1 VIRNLIGH
9 TAAYTFANLVSR
21 GTAVA
26 WLIVLPSFLSVADYG
41 ALGLIVTTAALV
53 NLLVPLE
60 VTQGLVRY
68 YPTAELPD
76 KKAFVATA
84 WTFTL
89 LMLVAAGGLALLFS
103 IPLCELLLGDLAYLT
118 AFRIAIAT
126 FVLNSIFYF
135 IQSQFRWD
143 FRSRDYTVVTLL
155 FAVFTLVLSI
165 GLAATFADPL
175 TGVLVGQVLG
185 LAVGFVAGVSRLR
198 KTLGLGID
206 GTKLKILLRFSLP
219 LVPAGLAIFLSNYAG
234 RFILQDL
241 LQLSDVGLFTW
252 ASQVASIPALLLLGV
267 QAALTPLV
275 MKHHAEPETRS
286 VIARAFEAIFAVE
299 LCLCLGAGLFAPDL
313 IRWLGY
319 DDYAGAGPLVM
330 VLAPALMLLQVYVFA
345 PGFAVGERTD
355 LQLMVSILGAVAAVA
370 FNYLLVGA
378 FGLIGAAFATLGSSA
393 LFIGAWFVLSHR
405 LYPTPVRWVRLAL
418 FALATAAIAA
428 VGMAVT
434 GSGLADLA
442 IKLGL
447 VALLAAVAL
456 TLGLVQVNAIAR
468 LLRPSRTPQEHAG

>member
-1 VIRNLIGH
+1 MIRPLLAH
-9 TAAYTFANLVSR
+9 ASAYTFANLISR

-60 VTQGLVRY
+60 VTQGLARY
-68 YPTAELPD
+68 YPTAERPH
-76 KKAFVATA
+76 KAAFVATA

-89 LMLVAAGGLALLFS
+89 LMLAAAGGFALLFS
-103 IPLCELLLGDLAYLT
+103 APLCALLLGDPAYLT
-118 AFRIAIAT
+118 AFRIAIVL
-126 FVLNSIFYF
+126 FVLNTTFYF

-143 FRSRDYTVVTLL
+143 FRSGDYTVVTVL

-165 GLAATFADPL
+165 GFAATFANPL
-175 TGVLVGQVLG
+175 TGVLVGQAIG
-185 LAVGFVAGVSRLR
+185 LAVGVAVGAFRLR
-198 KTLGLGID
+198 ATLGLGID
-206 GTKLKILLRFSLP
+206 PSRLKTMLRFSLP
-219 LVPAGLAIFLSNYAG
+219 LVPACLGMFLSTYAS

-241 LQLSDVGLFTW
+241 LELSDVGLFTW
-252 ASQVASIPALLLLGV
+252 ASQVASMPALLLLGV

-275 MKHHAEPETRS
+275 MKHHAEPETRT
-286 VIARAFEAIFAVE
+286 VIARAFEAILAVE

-319 DDYAGAGPLVM
+319 GDYAGAGPLVM

-355 LQLMVSILGAVAAVA
+355 LQLMVSILGAVAAMA
-370 FNYLLVGA
+370 FNYLLIGT
-378 FGLIGAAFATLGSSA
+378 FGLMGAAFATLGSSA

-418 FALATAAIAA
+418 FSLADMAAAA
-428 VGMAVT
+428 AGMAVQGT
-434 GSGLADLA
+434 GLADLV

-447 VALLAAVAL
+447 VSLLAAVAL
-456 TLGLVQVNAIAR
+456 LLGLLHVNAIAGF
-468 LLRPSRTPQEHAG
+468 LLPGRAEPAG

>member
-1 VIRNLIGH
+1 MIRALIGH

-41 ALGLIVTTAALV
+41 ALGLIITAAALV

-60 VTQGLVRY
+60 ITQGLARY
-68 YPTAELPD
+68 YPTAEPPA
-76 KKAFVATA
+76 KGAYVATA

-89 LMLVAAGGLALLFS
+89 LMLAAAAGLALLES
-103 IPLCELLLGDLAYLT
+103 GPLCTLLLGDLAYLT
-118 AFRIAIAT
+118 AFRTALVL
-126 FVLNSIFYF
+126 FVLNTVFYF
-135 IQSQFRWD
+135 LQSQFRWD

-165 GLAATFADPL
+165 GFAATFTDPL
-175 TGVLVGQVLG
+175 TGVLTGQVVGLG
-185 LAVGFVAGVSRLR
+185 VGVAVGAAKLR
-198 KTLGLGID
+198 ATLGFGIEAA
-206 GTKLKILLRFSLP
+206 KLKAMLRFSLP
-219 LVPAGLAIFLSNYAG
+219 LVPASLAIFLSTYVS

-252 ASQVASIPALLLLGV
+252 ASQIASLPALLLLGV
-267 QAALTPLV
+267 QGALTPLV
-275 MKHHAEPETRS
+275 MKHHAEPETRT
-286 VIARAFEAIFAVE
+286 VIARAFEAVIAVE
-299 LCLCLGAGLFAPDL
+299 LCLCLGAGLFTADL
-313 IRWLGY
+313 IRLLGY
-319 DDYAGAGPLVM
+319 GAFAGAGPLVM
-330 VLAPALMLLQVYVFA
+330 VLAPALLLLQLYVFA
-345 PGFAVGERTD
+345 PGFAVRERTE
-355 LQLMVSILGAVAAVA
+355 LQLMVSVLGAVAAVA

-393 LFIGAWFVLSHR
+393 LFIGAWFLVSHR

-418 FALATAAIAA
+418 FVAAAAATAA
-428 VGMAVT
+428 VGMVEQ
-434 GSGLADLA
+434 GHGLAGLA

-456 TLGLVQVNAIAR
+456 GLGLLNANAIVGLAAR
-468 LLRPSRTPQEHAG
+468 RGSPPEPVE

>member
-1 VIRNLIGH
+1 MIRRLVGH

-21 GTAVA
+21 GTAVV

-60 VTQGLVRY
+60 ITQALARY
-68 YPTAELPD
+68 YPTAEPHD
-76 KKAFVATA
+76 KPAYVATA

-89 LMLVAAGGLALLFS
+89 LMLAVAAGVALAES
-103 IPLCELLLGDLAYLT
+103 GPLCRLLLGDLTYLT
-118 AFRIAIAT
+118 AFRTAVGL
-126 FVLNSIFYF
+126 FVLNTIFYF

-165 GLAATFADPL
+165 GFAATFADPL
-175 TGVLVGQVLG
+175 TGVLAGQVVG
-185 LAVGFVAGVSRLR
+185 LAVGVAAGTVGLR
-198 KTLGLGID
+198 ATLGFGIEAA
-206 GTKLKILLRFSLP
+206 KLRTMLRFSLP
-219 LVPAGLAIFLSNYAG
+219 LVPASLAIFLSTYAS

-241 LQLSDVGLFTW
+241 LELSDVGLFTW
-252 ASQVASIPALLLLGV
+252 ASQIASLPALLLLGV

-275 MKHHAEPETRS
+275 MKHHAEPDTRM
-286 VIARAFEAIFAVE
+286 VIARAFEAVIAVE
-299 LCLCLGAGLFAPDL
+299 LCLCLGAGLFTPDL
-313 IRWLGY
+313 IRLLGY
-319 DDYAGAGPLVM
+319 GAYAGAGPLVM
-330 VLAPALMLLQVYVFA
+330 VLAPALLLLQLYVFA
-345 PGFAVGERTD
+345 PGFAVCERTE
-355 LQLMVSILGAVAAVA
+355 LQLMVSVLGAVAAVS

-393 LFIGAWFVLSHR
+393 VFIGAWFIASHR

-418 FALATAAIAA
+418 FALAAIAVA
-428 VGMAVT
+428 AASMMVSGH
-434 GSGLADLA
+434 GLAGLA

-456 TLGLVQVNAIAR
+456 VLGLLKINAILG
-468 LLRPSRTPQEHAG
+468 LLMPGRAPPEMAG